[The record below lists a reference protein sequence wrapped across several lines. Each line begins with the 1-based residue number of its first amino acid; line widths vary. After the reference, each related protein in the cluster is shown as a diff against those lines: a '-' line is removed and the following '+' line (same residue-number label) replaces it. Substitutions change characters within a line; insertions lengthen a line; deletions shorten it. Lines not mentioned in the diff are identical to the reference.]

1 MGQKRLKGQEVFITL
16 LGDGKELKAT
26 WKAIVNFDFTDDI
39 EILDE
44 GYIGETS
51 QRYDS
56 VYNGT
61 SFSAEGH
68 MHSKNEDDLRIA
80 IKDKAQR
87 RDGSIGRFDIGMT
100 IPYPSGATRT
110 ITLLDVE
117 FGSVK
122 ISVGGRAEYVS
133 ISFEGNCSET
143 SVSDA

>member
-16 LGDGKELKAT
+16 LGDGSELKGT
-26 WKAIVNFDFTDDI
+26 WKAIVSFDFTDDL

-51 QRYDS
+51 QRFDS
-56 VYNGT
+56 IYNGT

-68 MHSKNEDDLRIA
+68 MHGKNEDVLRVA

-87 RDGSIGRFDIGMT
+87 RNGSIGRFDIAFT
-100 IPYPSGATRT
+100 LPYPSGATRT

-117 FGSVK
+117 FGAVAIK
-122 ISVGGRAEYVS
+122 VGSRSDYAS